1 MFQAIIFDM
10 DGVLFETEDFY
21 YQRRFDFLQSKGI
34 NLDHLD
40 PLVFVGARASQIWP
54 LILGDDIENWN
65 IDQLEKEYADYKLAH
80 PTPYGQ
86 CVFPETKNV
95 LSVLKERGLSLAV
108 ASNTDLSEVNRALTE
123 AGILSYFD
131 VIFSAMDCI
140 ACKPHP
146 AVYEKAWTALGI
158 GKSETLVIEDSQLG
172 IAAGAAAGL
181 EVWAIE
187 DKKWGVDQSQAQ
199 RKIQSLADLLE
210 NLNNRQV

>member
-146 AVYEKAWTALGI
+146 AVYEKAWTALGT